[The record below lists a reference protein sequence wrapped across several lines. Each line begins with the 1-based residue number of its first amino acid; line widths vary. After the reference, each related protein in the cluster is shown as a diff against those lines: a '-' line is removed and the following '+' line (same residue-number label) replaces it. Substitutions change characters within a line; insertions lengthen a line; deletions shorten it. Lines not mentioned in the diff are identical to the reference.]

1 MARVLGEAAR
11 YVTGQSLKKYRQQFV
26 TLFLAVYCFALLLGF
41 YFGFSLHKHPYLSIP
56 IFILIVGLGVIALL
70 LVNRVT
76 NNLETQRLDFRKGAA
91 GEVLIGY
98 LLEGLPDDY
107 WVIHGLKLKPQ
118 YGDIDHIVV
127 GPTGVYA
134 IDTKNW
140 RGVVTA
146 DGKGELLLNGKPP
159 DKPAIRNLIR
169 AIMTIKDEIKFHSTF
184 NPYIHALLVFPV
196 ARVEAKW
203 GQTESV
209 HCVRADQLY
218 KYIVENK
225 KGKKLPPK
233 EIDAISQAFL
243 ALAQKDK
250 DFVPVSKRKRRWV
263 RL

>member
-26 TLFLAVYCFALLLGF
+26 ILFLVSYCFALVLGF
-41 YFGFSLHKHPYLSIP
+41 FFGFGFHRHPYYLSIP
-56 IFILIVGLGVIALL
+56 TFILIVGLGVIALL
-70 LVNRVT
+70 LVNRIT
-76 NNLETQRLDFRKGAA
+76 NNLETKRLDFRKGAT
-91 GEVLIGY
+91 GEALVGY
-98 LLEGLPDDY
+98 LLEGLPEDY
-107 WVIHGLKLKPQ
+107 MVIHGLQLKPQ

-127 GPTGVYA
+127 GPSGVYA

-140 RGVVTA
+140 RGVVKA
-146 DGKGELLLNGKPP
+146 DGKGGLLLNGKPP
-159 DKPAIRNLIR
+159 DKPAIRNLTR
-169 AIMTIKDEIKFHSTF
+169 AIMNLKDEIKFHATF
-184 NPYIHALLVFPV
+184 NPYIYALLVFPA

-233 EIDAISQAFL
+233 EMDAITQAFL
-243 ALAQKDK
+243 ALARMDK
-250 DFVPVSKRKRRWV
+250 DFVSNSK
-263 RL
+263 

>member
-11 YVTGQSLKKYRQQFV
+11 YVTGQSLKKYKRQFIAI
-26 TLFLAVYCFALLLGF
+26 FLASFFLALVIGIWLGL
-41 YFGFSLHKHPYLSIP
+41 SLNKHSYVWAAIS
-56 IFILIVGLGVIALL
+56 IFIMALIFFLTIRFADSVSDK
-70 LVNRVT
+70 
-76 NNLETQRLDFRKGAA
+76 LERERIKFRKGAA
-91 GEVLIGY
+91 GEVLVGY
-98 LLEGLPDDY
+98 ILEDFPDDY
-107 WVIHGLKLKPQ
+107 RVIYGVETPV
-118 YGDIDHIVV
+118 GDIDHLVV
-127 GPTGVYA
+127 GPSGVYA

-159 DKPAIRNLIR
+159 DKPAIRNLTR
-169 AIMTIKDEIKFHSTF
+169 AIMNIKDEIKFHTTF
-184 NPYIHALLVFPV
+184 NPYIHGVLVFPA

-233 EIDAISQAFL
+233 EMDAISQAFL
-243 ALAQKDK
+243 ALA
-250 DFVPVSKRKRRWV
+250 
-263 RL
+263 

>member
-11 YVTGQSLKKYRQQFV
+11 YVTGQSLKKYRQQFTV
-26 TLFLAVYCFALLLGF
+26 VILASFFLALVIGIWLGLSICRKSYLWMTISILIEALLL
-41 YFGFSLHKHPYLSIP
+41 
-56 IFILIVGLGVIALL
+56 FITMRLTD
-70 LVNRVT
+70 RVSDK
-76 NNLETQRLDFRKGAA
+76 LERERIKFRKGAT
-91 GEVLIGY
+91 GEALAGY

-107 WVIHGLKLKPQ
+107 MVIHGLKPKPQ
-118 YGDIDHIVV
+118 HGDIDHIVV

-140 RGVVTA
+140 NGVVTA
-146 DGKGELLLNGKPP
+146 DGKGELLLNGKPT

-184 NPYIHALLVFPV
+184 SPYIHALLVFPA

-218 KYIVENK
+218 EYIIEKK
-225 KGKKLPPK
+225 KGKGLNKK
-233 EIDAISQAFL
+233 EMDAISQAFL
-243 ALAQKDK
+243 AVARKD
-250 DFVPVSKRKRRWV
+250 RH
-263 RL
+263 

>member
-11 YVTGQSLKKYRQQFV
+11 YVTGQSLKKYKRQLLTIVLVSCFFSFGLGLFV
-26 TLFLAVYCFALLLGF
+26 SLCLNKQPLSLITFLVFMAA
-41 YFGFSLHKHPYLSIP
+41 IP
-56 IFILIVGLGVIALL
+56 IIAIL
-70 LVNRVT
+70 T
-76 NNLETQRLDFRKGAA
+76 NKATDRLERERINFRKGAA

-184 NPYIHALLVFPV
+184 NPYVHALLVFPV

-233 EIDAISQAFL
+233 EMDAISQAFL
-243 ALAQKDK
+243 ALSRMDK
-250 DFVPVSKRKRRWV
+250 DFTPVST
-263 RL
+263 

>member
-11 YVTGQSLKKYRQQFV
+11 YVTGQSLKKYKRQFIAI
-26 TLFLAVYCFALLLGF
+26 FLASFFLALVIGIWLGL
-41 YFGFSLHKHPYLSIP
+41 SLNKHSYVWTAISI
-56 IFILIVGLGVIALL
+56 FVIALIFVL
-70 LVNRVT
+70 TIRLTDKVSDR
-76 NNLETQRLDFRKGAA
+76 LERERINFRKGAA
-91 GEVLIGY
+91 GEELVGY
-98 LLEGLPDDY
+98 ILKGFPEDY
-107 WVIHGLKLKPQ
+107 VVIYGVETRF
-118 YGDIDHIVV
+118 GDIDHIVV
-127 GPTGVYA
+127 GPSGVYA

-146 DGKGELLLNGKPP
+146 DGKGELLLNGKPT

-184 NPYIHALLVFPV
+184 SPYIHALLVFPA

-225 KGKKLPPK
+225 KGKKLSKK

-243 ALAQKDK
+243 AVARKD
-250 DFVPVSKRKRRWV
+250 RH
-263 RL
+263 

>member
-1 MARVLGEAAR
+1 MSSWFADSVADKLERER
-11 YVTGQSLKKYRQQFV
+11 IKY
-26 TLFLAVYCFALLLGF
+26 
-41 YFGFSLHKHPYLSIP
+41 
-56 IFILIVGLGVIALL
+56 
-70 LVNRVT
+70 
-76 NNLETQRLDFRKGAA
+76 RKGAA
-91 GEVLIGY
+91 GEVLVDYI
-98 LLEGLPDDY
+98 LEDFPPEYG
-107 WVIHGLKLKPQ
+107 VIYGVVTPF
-118 YGDIDHIVV
+118 GDIDHIVI

-146 DGKGELLLNGKPP
+146 DGKGELLLNGKPT

-184 NPYIHALLVFPV
+184 SPYIYALLVFPA

-225 KGKKLPPK
+225 KGKKLSKK

-243 ALAQKDK
+243 AVARKD
-250 DFVPVSKRKRRWV
+250 RH
-263 RL
+263 